1 METIIVIVALMASLV
16 YNMHQYKVIKK
27 CGCMTEQPKKKT
39 AYKKSWNNG
48 GKASQKWDN
57 KDK

>member
-1 METIIVIVALMASLV
+1 MDTILFIALLLASLV
-16 YNMHQYKVIKK
+16 YNMKQYKQLKKCNCDDKPIKK
-27 CGCMTEQPKKKT
+27 S
-39 AYKKSWNNG
+39 AYKQSWNNG

>member
-27 CGCMTEQPKKKT
+27 CGCMNEPKKKT

>member
-1 METIIVIVALMASLV
+1 MASLV

-27 CGCMTEQPKKKT
+27 CGCMTEQPKKKS

-48 GKASQKWDN
+48 GKANKKWSN
-57 KDK
+57 DK

>member
-1 METIIVIVALMASLV
+1 METIIIIIALMASLV
-16 YNMHQYKVIKK
+16 YNMKQYKIIKK
-27 CGCMTEQPKKKT
+27 CGCMDKPKKKT

>member
-16 YNMHQYKVIKK
+16 YNMKQYKIIKK
-27 CGCMTEQPKKKT
+27 CGCMDKPKKKT

-48 GKASQKWDN
+48 GKAAKKWSN
-57 KDK
+57 DK